1 MRWPLQPLQ
10 PLQQTQLQ
18 PPFVQSV
25 DSLCHPWFTTN
36 NVSYRFPILKLPPP
50 PCAALLVCFNYFYST
65 KVCLWHVSK
74 WFDNSELLAILC
86 YVFVDRHCRRL
97 VAHMTLNAWWGALA
111 QSPTA
116 NIPWFAVR
124 GWAEGGW
131 KAARFDSCWQEIV
144 PLFNDFR

>member
-1 MRWPLQPLQ
+1 MNKIKKSNKGLWSIGGQG
-10 PLQQTQLQ
+10 
-18 PPFVQSV
+18 
-25 DSLCHPWFTTN
+25 
-36 NVSYRFPILKLPPP
+36 LKPHGQARGPRGRAGEESAGEL
-50 PCAALLVCFNYFYST
+50 AAGDQRLGLGFMDVLICFNHFYST

-116 NIPWFAVR
+116 NIPRFAVR